1 MGDKAARFTDR
12 YQYRIRPVF
21 GVQPE
26 DPEVAAAPKTFLA
39 HGSMLDPLLPVVV
52 CWQLQL
58 QIAGFEV
65 ECREFPSGDDGY
77 RQAQQAGGAW
87 MEQYGVDSSMQWF
100 VEASEALQRMT
111 WDEDYR
117 SEVGKRIS

>member
-1 MGDKAARFTDR
+1 
-12 YQYRIRPVF
+12 
-21 GVQPE
+21 
-26 DPEVAAAPKTFLA
+26 
-39 HGSMLDPLLPVVV
+39 
-52 CWQLQL
+52 
-58 QIAGFEV
+58 
-65 ECREFPSGDDGY
+65 
-77 RQAQQAGGAW
+77 

>member
-1 MGDKAARFTDR
+1 M
-12 YQYRIRPVF
+12 
-21 GVQPE
+21 
-26 DPEVAAAPKTFLA
+26 
-39 HGSMLDPLLPVVV
+39 LPVVV

-77 RQAQQAGGAW
+77 RQAQRAGGAW